1 MLVGLGLGLGDRGR
15 DARPVQHRAD
25 GHAMPYVPPGQ
36 LAAIL
41 GGAAVLGMVGSQ
53 LPTRLALRAKAV
65 DAIGVRG

>member
-1 MLVGLGLGLGDRGR
+1 
-15 DARPVQHRAD
+15 
-25 GHAMPYVPPGQ
+25 MPYVPPGQ

-65 DAIGVRG
+65 DAIGVRE